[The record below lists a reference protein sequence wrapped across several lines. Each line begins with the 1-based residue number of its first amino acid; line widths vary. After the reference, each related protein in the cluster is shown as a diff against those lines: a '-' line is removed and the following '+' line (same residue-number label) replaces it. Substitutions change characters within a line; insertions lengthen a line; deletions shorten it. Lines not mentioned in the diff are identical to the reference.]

1 MNKIKIK
8 KNKNKKITIKKQRNQ
23 FKKYHQDNKNQII
36 IFYLYR
42 V

>member
-8 KNKNKKITIKKQRNQ
+8 KNKKITINKQRNQ
-23 FKKYHQDNKNQII
+23 FKRYHQDNKNQII